1 MRVER
6 GPGARADA
14 IWRRL
19 RFLCLHRTQERNDK
33 EWLKHTLSW
42 HDAVKGKTTIAYRPV
57 TMATLD
63 ESECASVPP
72 VARVY

>member
-1 MRVER
+1 M
-6 GPGARADA
+6 G
-14 IWRRL
+14 L
-19 RFLCLHRTQERNDK
+19 RRTQERNDK